1 MSTGWALVASV
12 LLLAGNGF
20 FVAAEF
26 ALVASKPHRL
36 ERLAEQGSRAAAAA
50 LRGSRELSL
59 MLAGAQLGITI
70 CSLGLGALAEPA
82 IAHLIDPLL
91 HATGLPE
98 QVSYA
103 IAFLIS
109 LAIVVFAHMVVGEMA
124 PKSWAITHPERSAL
138 LLALPFRAYTTAVRH
153 ILTGLNGISNLALRV
168 AGVTP
173 TNSLRQSQSP
183 EELRLLLHQSR
194 EQGLLSTGQHRL
206 LNRLLQVE
214 KTNIGPLRQPRDA
227 IVTVPVDADAAQIE
241 ELTRTSGRS
250 RLAVVDGTGSIIGTV
265 HVRDATMAI
274 ADAEEAS
281 EEAGG
286 TNVRVSTLPRAADLL
301 SAPLVL
307 SPSMS
312 VEAAI
317 RQMRARKAHIA
328 LVGDGTQQGLV
339 SLEDLLEQMLGA
351 FYDETDARVQRR
363 R

>member
-1 MSTGWALVASV
+1 MSTGWALAASV

-36 ERLAEQGSRAAAAA
+36 ERLAERGSRAATAA

-91 HATGLPE
+91 RATGLPE
-98 QVSYA
+98 EVSYA
-103 IAFLIS
+103 IAFVIS

-138 LLALPFRAYTTAVRH
+138 LLALPFRAYTAAVRH
-153 ILTGLNGISNLALRV
+153 ILTGLNGISNLALRAV
-168 AGVTP
+168 GVRP
-173 TNSLRQSQSP
+173 VNNLQQSQSP

-194 EQGLLSTGQHRL
+194 EHGLLSNGQHQLLTRL
-206 LNRLLQVE
+206 LRAE
-214 KTNIGPLRQPRDA
+214 MTTIGSLRQPRDA
-227 IVTVPVDADAAQIE
+227 IVGVPADADAAQIE

-250 RLAVVDGTGSIIGTV
+250 RLAVLDNDESIIGTV
-265 HVRDATMAI
+265 HVRDAIMAI
-274 ADAEEAS
+274 ADAEEA
-281 EEAGG
+281 ATG
-286 TNVRVSTLPRAADLL
+286 TGHTVALPRAIDLL
-301 SAPLVL
+301 SEPLVL
-307 SPSMS
+307 PPSMS

-317 RQMRARKAHIA
+317 RQMRTRKSHIA
-328 LVGDGTQQGLV
+328 LVGEGSAQGLV
-339 SLEDLLEQMLGA
+339 SLEDLLEQILGA
-351 FYDETDARVQRR
+351 FYDETDARAQRQR
-363 R
+363 

>member
-36 ERLAEQGSRAAAAA
+36 ERLANQGSRSANAA

-82 IAHLIDPLL
+82 IADLIDPLL

-103 IAFLIS
+103 VAFVIS

-138 LLALPFRAYTTAVRH
+138 LLALPFRAYTATVRH
-153 ILTGLNGISNLALRV
+153 ILVGLNGISNLALRTVGV
-168 AGVTP
+168 AP
-173 TNSLRQSQSP
+173 TNSLQQSQSP

-194 EQGLLSTGQHRL
+194 EHGLLSTGQHRL
-206 LNRLLQVE
+206 LNRLLRVE
-214 KTNIGPLRQPRDA
+214 QTTIGPLCQPRDA
-227 IVTVPVDADAAQIE
+227 IVTVPADGDAASIE

-250 RLAVVDGTGSIIGTV
+250 RLAVVDDAGAIIGTV
-265 HVRDATMAI
+265 HVRDAIMAAADAQEAI
-274 ADAEEAS
+274 ALPCARDLMS
-281 EEAGG
+281 E
-286 TNVRVSTLPRAADLL
+286 
-301 SAPLVL
+301 PLVL
-307 SPSMS
+307 SPTLS
-312 VEAAI
+312 VDAAI
-317 RQMRARKAHIA
+317 RRMRAHKAHIA
-328 LVGDGTQQGLV
+328 LVGDGPTQGLV

-351 FYDETDARVQRR
+351 FYDETDARGQRKR
-363 R
+363 S

>member
-1 MSTGWALVASV
+1 MSTGWALAASA
-12 LLLAGNGF
+12 LLLVGNGF

-26 ALVASKPHRL
+26 ALVGSKPHRL
-36 ERLAEQGSRAAAAA
+36 ERLAERGSRAADAA

-91 HATGLPE
+91 HAAGLPE
-98 QVSYA
+98 QVSYL
-103 IAFLIS
+103 IAFVIS

-138 LLALPFRAYTTAVRH
+138 LLALPFRAYTATVRH
-153 ILTGLNGISNLALRV
+153 ILVGLNGISNLALRL

-173 TNSLRQSQSP
+173 INSLHQSQSP

-194 EQGLLSTGQHRL
+194 ERGLLSTGQHQLLTRL
-206 LNRLLQVE
+206 LRVE
-214 KTNIGPLRQPRDA
+214 KTTIGPLRQPRDA
-227 IVTVPVDADAAQIE
+227 IVAVPADSDAAQIE
-241 ELTRTSGRS
+241 ELTRASGRS
-250 RLAVVDGTGSIIGTV
+250 RLAVTDDTGSIIGTV
-265 HVRDATMAI
+265 HVRDAIIAI
-274 ADAEEAS
+274 ADT
-281 EEAGG
+281 EEAGTG
-286 TNVRVSTLPRAADLL
+286 MDHSVELPRAADLL
-301 SAPLVL
+301 SEPLVL
-307 SPSMS
+307 APSMS

-328 LVGDGTQQGLV
+328 LVGDGSDQGLV
-339 SLEDLLEQMLGA
+339 SLEDLLGQMLGA
-351 FYDETDARVQRR
+351 FYDETDARAQRR